1 MKTKTNSQEVLLMT
15 NTTFSKRQ
23 LLETNESHSNDYSE
37 PVEQLEVA
45 CCNGLLYEMLPEIM
59 PATSSAEKLFLWAI
73 IAKRSFLRILTGT
86 EPVYI
91 ANRCSIDPHIFLANY
106 KMS

>member
-23 LLETNESHSNDYSE
+23 LLETNKQDSYDQSA
-37 PVEQLEVA
+37 PIEQLEVA

-59 PATSSAEKLFLWAI
+59 PAMTRKEKLFLWAI
-73 IAKRSFLRILTGT
+73 ITKGSFLRILMGT
-86 EPVYI
+86 EPVHI
-91 ANRCSIDPHIFLANY
+91 VNRYSIDPHIFLASY